1 MLLFTF
7 PSQSQASKIH
17 HFTDHCP
24 QNECSFKKTTAVYSK
39 IISSRLFRNFET
51 LTFFQ
56 FRLLLLLRIKRIELI
71 KCNLGIFML
80 MSVKSITDILQSIIF
95 RPIGHALLLELR
107 VGRISKQL
115 INSVHTFF
123 SSFFSLQWR
132 ALYFFVPFF
141 SPEIGFGF
149 FKNLLEFSLFIR
161 QFVSFLLR
169 QNQRKNCVFCRCQNG
184 IFANLLLNQINH
196 ETKNKWEVLGKKVA
210 HITKHDGTSTFQFVF
225 HSIVNSIQ

>member
-1 MLLFTF
+1 
-7 PSQSQASKIH
+7 
-17 HFTDHCP
+17 
-24 QNECSFKKTTAVYSK
+24 
-39 IISSRLFRNFET
+39 
-51 LTFFQ
+51 
-56 FRLLLLLRIKRIELI
+56 
-71 KCNLGIFML
+71 ML

-196 ETKNKWEVLGKKVA
+196 ETKNKWEVLRKKL
-210 HITKHDGTSTFQFVF
+210 HISQNMMVLLRFSLFFIQL
-225 HSIVNSIQ
+225 SIQFSKKMYLLKILGKSIEKKFRIFLKPKITSNSHLKSFAKRCVNQ